1 MYAFNGAYLGGYFIR
16 PFLAKLFAILVS
28 LFILPAIAGAQQ
40 SKNDADMQG
49 MPGMDSGQMQ
59 GMQMGRDNDL
69 ITIHP
74 KHLQECAS
82 GTSGTTAE
90 PDSNAHSHAHDE
102 KRGVDADVP
111 RECLSHR

>member
-1 MYAFNGAYLGGYFIR
+1 MRSTGLILGDIFMR

-59 GMQMGRDNDL
+59 GMQMGADNDL
-69 ITIHP
+69 ITMHP
-74 KHLQECAS
+74 KTFLQEIVRH
-82 GTSGTTAE
+82 GTSGTSAE
-90 PDSNAHSHAHDE
+90 PDST
-102 KRGVDADVP
+102 P
-111 RECLSHR
+111 IPMLMT